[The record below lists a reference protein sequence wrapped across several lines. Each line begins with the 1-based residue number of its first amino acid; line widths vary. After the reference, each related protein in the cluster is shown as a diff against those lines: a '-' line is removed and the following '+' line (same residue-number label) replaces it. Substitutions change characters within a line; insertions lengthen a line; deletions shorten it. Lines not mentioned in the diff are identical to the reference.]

1 MKGYV
6 TVEIENQEVAR
17 VSKDV
22 INTMIVGVV
31 FMVAGILVGLLIGG
45 NQGVSATQVR
55 TIVQEEVSRAVA
67 GELES
72 VVSTLTEQIANV
84 TVATGSVSG
93 GTSLDAEVLQSM
105 IDNALTQ
112 SMERRDRD
120 QNYKMDDDPFI
131 GAEDAPVVIVEF
143 SDFLCGFCGRH
154 FDQTL
159 TPILENY
166 DGYVRYVYRDFPGVG
181 GQNAVQS
188 ALAAEC
194 ADDQDKFW
202 EYHNILFSNQDQ
214 LGTDL
219 TELRTVLIDFAT
231 ELELDVAAFTECYDS
246 DRYVTEILL
255 DRGDGEA
262 AGMRGTPGFLING
275 RFLSGAQPYE
285 AFAAVIDDEL
295 AKRGISLDEE
305 AS

>member
-1 MKGYV
+1 
-6 TVEIENQEVAR
+6 
-17 VSKDV
+17 
-22 INTMIVGVV
+22 
-31 FMVAGILVGLLIGG
+31 
-45 NQGVSATQVR
+45 
-55 TIVQEEVSRAVA
+55 
-67 GELES
+67 
-72 VVSTLTEQIANV
+72 
-84 TVATGSVSG
+84 
-93 GTSLDAEVLQSM
+93 M

-202 EYHNILFSNQDQ
+202 DYHTILFNNQDQ

-231 ELELDVAAFTECYDS
+231 ELELDIDAFTECYDS

-255 DRGDGEA
+255 DRSDGEA

-295 AKRGISLDEE
+295 AKRGISLEE

>member
-1 MKGYV
+1 M
-6 TVEIENQEVAR
+6 ENENQEVAR
-17 VSKDV
+17 ISKDV

-31 FMVAGILVGLLIGG
+31 FMVAGILVGLVIAG

-67 GELES
+67 GELET

-84 TVATGSVSG
+84 SVASAGGGGSI
-93 GTSLDAEVLQSM
+93 DAEVLQGL
-105 IDNALTQ
+105 IDNALTD
-112 SMERRDRD
+112 SMERRDRE

-154 FDQTL
+154 FEQTL

-194 ADDQDKFW
+194 ADDQGQFW
-202 EYHNILFSNQDQ
+202 EYHAILFNNQDQ

-219 TELRTVLIDFAT
+219 TALRGTLIGFAEELQLDID
-231 ELELDVAAFTECYDS
+231 AFTTCYDS

-255 DRGDGEA
+255 DRSDGES

-285 AFAAVIDDEL
+285 AFAAVIEDEL
-295 AKRGISLDEE
+295 AKRGITVEE

>member
-1 MKGYV
+1 M
-6 TVEIENQEVAR
+6 ENENQEVAR
-17 VSKDV
+17 ISKDV

-31 FMVAGILVGLLIGG
+31 FMIAGILVGLLIGG

-55 TIVQEEVSRAVA
+55 TIVQEEVSKAVS
-67 GELES
+67 GELET

-84 TVATGSVSG
+84 TVATSNASG
-93 GTSLDAEVLQSM
+93 GASLDAEVLQGM

-112 SMERRDRD
+112 SMDRRDRD
-120 QNYKMDDDPFI
+120 QNYKMDDDPYL

-154 FDQTL
+154 FEQTL

-188 ALAAEC
+188 ALAAQC
-194 ADDQDKFW
+194 ADEQGKFW

-219 TELRTVLIDFAT
+219 TELRNVLVDFAT
-231 ELELDVAAFTECYDS
+231 DLELDIDPFTECYDS

-255 DRGDGEA
+255 DRSDGESV
-262 AGMRGTPGFLING
+262 GMRGTPGFLING